1 MAANKPRAIQAAEAA
16 QCLELQLSGLTVRSI
31 AKKLGLAP
39 TTVQERLNMA
49 FAAVLLPGV
58 ETMRKREGERLLYLI
73 EKLKAAVDRGEES
86 AIKTTA
92 RLSESYRRLF
102 GLNAPETH
110 HLQIHEV
117 TQNDLELQEM
127 IREARARAQL
137 DAERS

>member
-16 QCLELQLSGLTVRSI
+16 RCLELQLSGLTVRSI
-31 AKKLGLAP
+31 AKKMGLAP

-49 FAAVLLPGV
+49 FAAVILPGV
-58 ETMRKREGERLLYLI
+58 ETMRLREGERLLYLI
-73 EKLKAAVDRGEES
+73 ERLKPAVDRGEES

-110 HLQIHEV
+110 QLQIHQV

-127 IREARARAQL
+127 IRDARARAAL
-137 DAERS
+137 DKERT